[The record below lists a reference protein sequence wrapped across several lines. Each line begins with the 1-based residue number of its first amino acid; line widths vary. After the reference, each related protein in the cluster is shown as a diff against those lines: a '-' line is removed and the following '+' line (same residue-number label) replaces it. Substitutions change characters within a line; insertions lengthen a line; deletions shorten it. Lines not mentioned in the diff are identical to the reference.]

1 MSSEEQSMVSSGG
14 AVDVVEPYW
23 RLDEPNYYRNVGTDN
38 SEYIKL
44 YQQGGFQPSSSPAQQ
59 EWTFRM
65 SDLNSYYLMS
75 QSFFQ
80 FDFTLSDKATTRDQN
95 TRNLIFPSDMRC
107 LFKNVQLDLNSVAIE
122 SNNQNY
128 WMYANIDRA
137 FMSRQYIETAGSLGG
152 MFLTDTRYD
161 NPAYLGP
168 YANMDYALDND
179 RVGVPADVVT
189 LNEKVKYDGDYARLQ
204 TYAKKRALLSIK
216 DTGST
221 AVPPFDKSSRC
232 TLRVDMPSIF
242 QFYRYWTR
250 CHKGIDV
257 QCRFS
262 TVGDAGFITDRTR
275 NGKRTPTTT
284 DENYQMDWAGSGIV
298 WWVKSMKPSP
308 RVEANLNAML
318 QRGQEIFTPFETAKV
333 YNFQPENG
341 SQSYRIVNESS
352 RPTRMIVAFQRKTAL
367 TSTDDNSVLQMPEG
381 MSTMTAFV
389 NGKKVPN
396 IDIQMTCPKALPPNG
411 YVVDGGDS
419 KVDQQSPFDLT
430 EPYMRYLLLTGTYNS
445 AFKNNYSRGSGAL
458 GYVDWVSTSPFVCFD
473 LSHNAIGD
481 ISGSNSEIVLQY
493 NVNNPTINADYNLY
507 ACVYTERTVSFSL
520 SEATS
525 YVAIR

>member
-1 MSSEEQSMVSSGG
+1 MSSEDIVSSGG
-14 AVDVVEPYW
+14 AVEVIEPYW

-44 YQQGGFQPSSSPAQQ
+44 YQQGGFIPSNSPAQQ

-80 FDFTLSDKATTRDQN
+80 FDFSLTDNATEQNSQTRS
-95 TRNLIFPSDMRC
+95 LIFPSDIRC

-128 WMYANIDRA
+128 WIYANIDRA

-168 YANMDYALDND
+168 YANMNVALDND
-179 RVGVPADVVT
+179 REGAPADAVA
-189 LNEKVKYDGDYARLQ
+189 LKAQIGYDGDLARLQ

-216 DTGST
+216 DGDRKST
-221 AVPPFDKSSRC
+221 RC

-262 TVGDAGFITDRTR
+262 TIGDAGFITDRVR
-275 NGKRTPTTT
+275 NNARLAT
-284 DENYQMDWAGSGIV
+284 DYKMDWEGSGIV

-308 RVEANLNAML
+308 RVEASLNSML

-333 YNFQPENG
+333 YNFQPTNG
-341 SQSYRIVNESS
+341 SSSFRIVNESS
-352 RPTRMIVAFQRKTAL
+352 RPTRMIVAFQRKTVL
-367 TSTDDNSVLQMPEG
+367 TTSDDISVLQMPQG

-396 IDIQMTCPKALPPNG
+396 IDINMTCPPTIPKNG
-411 YVVDGGDS
+411 YVVDVGDS
-419 KVDQQSPFDLT
+419 KVNQQSPFDLT

-445 AFKNNYSRGSGAL
+445 AFKNNYAKGSGAL

-481 ISGSNSEIVLQY
+481 ISGSNSEIVLNY
-493 NVNNPTINADYNLY
+493 NVNNPDIVTDFNLY
-507 ACVYTERTVSFSL
+507 AIVYTERTVSMNL
-520 SEATS
+520 SESTS